1 MIYMLVFAK
10 TFSVYLRKEVKNL
23 PSTTKTGSGS
33 HAKSLGN
40 PTARVRFKSRTSSKK
55 FDFSRILQYSSR
67 IPRILFQN
75 LLKAMSGACRGHSIF
90 YSHPRPSEDDQNPNP
105 PIYVDVLWK
114 RKFKGFVLCVLLWKI
129 RLKGQNFVGFLEEKI
144 WTPPPPIRKPLILRG
159 LWIQKGTSLG
169 WNVRKVMM
177 FLHNPI
183 FLLFLHFL
191 LKLYKHL
198 RVKSG

>member
-1 MIYMLVFAK
+1 MPARDGGRSKGFSRWRLFRKRSTTAKERMPTPWRITHLNSEQPLINMIYMLVFAK

-105 PIYVDVLWK
+105 PIYVDVL
-114 RKFKGFVLCVLLWKI
+114 
-129 RLKGQNFVGFLEEKI
+129 
-144 WTPPPPIRKPLILRG
+144 
-159 LWIQKGTSLG
+159 
-169 WNVRKVMM
+169 
-177 FLHNPI
+177 
-183 FLLFLHFL
+183 
-191 LKLYKHL
+191 
-198 RVKSG
+198 